1 MSIFHG
7 GTDLSRRFSEGAAD
21 SYRREHWRLRYR
33 VPNGTCRSV
42 GTGYPALK
50 RWAIFTSC
58 LAFKSVSWGISAV
71 SVVRVIQNFCYSH
84 IVTDQHHHI
93 DKPEPRWQA
102 LLAFLAVGA
111 IYLALPRNLVFGPI
125 WLLPTLIVVL
135 LIPTVVSHRI
145 GKRSLNRALGLIIN
159 GITTIALIGSVVL
172 LVRALPSHRESPL
185 ALLRSGGLL
194 WLTNVIVFALWYWR
208 LDGGGPTLRHERKE
222 FGSTSF
228 LFPQMQIPHD
238 ERAQFACAHWRP
250 RFVDYFFVSFTQS
263 STFGPTD
270 APLLARWAKIFAMI
284 QISISLS
291 IVILLISRAV
301 GVL

>member
-1 MSIFHG
+1 M
-7 GTDLSRRFSEGAAD
+7 TDPQR
-21 SYRREHWRLRYR
+21 
-33 VPNGTCRSV
+33 
-42 GTGYPALK
+42 
-50 RWAIFTSC
+50 
-58 LAFKSVSWGISAV
+58 
-71 SVVRVIQNFCYSH
+71 
-84 IVTDQHHHI
+84 HI

-111 IYLALPRNLVFGPI
+111 IYLALPRQLIVGPI

-135 LIPTVVSHRI
+135 LVPTVISHRT
-145 GKRSLNRALGLIIN
+145 GKHSLNRALGLIIN
-159 GITTIALIGSVVL
+159 GITTFALIASVGL

-185 ALLRSGGLL
+185 ELLRSGALL
-194 WLTNVIVFALWYWR
+194 WLTNVLVFALWYWR
-208 LDGGGPTLRHERKE
+208 LDGGGPTVRHEQKK

-228 LFPQMQIPHD
+228 LFPQMQVPHD

-250 RFVDYFFVSFTQS
+250 RFIDYLFVAFTQS

-270 APLLARWAKIFAMI
+270 APLLARWAKVLAMV
-284 QISISLS
+284 QVFISLS